1 MWRIF
6 SLAILALIPVGRVG
20 AQDKRSLIVE
30 VLQTAGDYGDIA
42 PVWGI
47 VQKDGDIYRFV
58 PSVAPLKEKYRISD
72 RYGYRTHPISGERQF
87 HAGLDMAAVYAAT
100 VHAAAS
106 GTVTFAGETPGY
118 GKTVVVTHRFGFQ
131 PRSELLTLIYTRK
144 GAYIRSFAY
153 YLTYYILRVGA
164 QYFDFHTRSRL
175 SAGTRLEIFPIFI
188 TDNRSTLSH
197 AISHGIGEIYTF
209 QELLY
214 FLIEGGTSYNNFVEI
229 TSEGI
234 YHLFADCGFDF
245 IIDDRNFQ

>member
-87 HAGLDMAAVYAAT
+87 RR
-100 VHAAAS
+100 
-106 GTVTFAGETPGY
+106 PGY
-118 GKTVVVTHRFGFQ
+118 GGGVCGYRTR
-131 PRSELLTLIYTRK
+131 RSQWDGDVR
-144 GAYIRSFAY
+144 R
-153 YLTYYILRVGA
+153 
-164 QYFDFHTRSRL
+164 
-175 SAGTRLEIFPIFI
+175 
-188 TDNRSTLSH
+188 
-197 AISHGIGEIYTF
+197 
-209 QELLY
+209 
-214 FLIEGGTSYNNFVEI
+214 
-229 TSEGI
+229 
-234 YHLFADCGFDF
+234 
-245 IIDDRNFQ
+245 

>member
-118 GKTVVVTHRFGFQ
+118 GKTVVVMHRFGFQ
-131 PRSELLTLIYTRK
+131 TRYAHLTFVYTRK
-144 GAYIRSFAY
+144 GAEVKKGDVIGF
-153 YLTYYILRVGA
+153 VGSTGISTGNHLHYEVIKN
-164 QYFDFHTRSRL
+164 QKRINPLNFIY
-175 SAGTRLEIFPIFI
+175 GTK
-188 TDNRSTLSH
+188 
-197 AISHGIGEIYTF
+197 
-209 QELLY
+209 
-214 FLIEGGTSYNNFVEI
+214 
-229 TSEGI
+229 
-234 YHLFADCGFDF
+234 
-245 IIDDRNFQ
+245 

>member
-20 AQDKRSLIVE
+20 AQDKRSLIEE

-131 PRSELLTLIYTRK
+131 TRYAHLTLIYTRK
-144 GAYIRSFAY
+144 GAKVEKGDVIGF
-153 YLTYYILRVGA
+153 VGSTGISTGNHLHYEVIKN
-164 QYFDFHTRSRL
+164 QKRINPLNFIY
-175 SAGTRLEIFPIFI
+175 GTK
-188 TDNRSTLSH
+188 
-197 AISHGIGEIYTF
+197 
-209 QELLY
+209 
-214 FLIEGGTSYNNFVEI
+214 
-229 TSEGI
+229 
-234 YHLFADCGFDF
+234 
-245 IIDDRNFQ
+245 

>member
-106 GTVTFAGETPGY
+106 GTVTFAGEM
-118 GKTVVVTHRFGFQ
+118 
-131 PRSELLTLIYTRK
+131 
-144 GAYIRSFAY
+144 
-153 YLTYYILRVGA
+153 
-164 QYFDFHTRSRL
+164 
-175 SAGTRLEIFPIFI
+175 
-188 TDNRSTLSH
+188 
-197 AISHGIGEIYTF
+197 
-209 QELLY
+209 
-214 FLIEGGTSYNNFVEI
+214 
-229 TSEGI
+229 
-234 YHLFADCGFDF
+234 
-245 IIDDRNFQ
+245 

>member
-106 GTVTFAGETPGY
+106 GTVTFAGERRIWENGSRYAPFRISDQIRTPDTHLHPERCGG
-118 GKTVVVTHRFGFQ
+118 GKGGRDRVRGKHRDKY
-131 PRSELLTLIYTRK
+131 RE
-144 GAYIRSFAY
+144 SFA
-153 YLTYYILRVGA
+153 L
-164 QYFDFHTRSRL
+164 
-175 SAGTRLEIFPIFI
+175 
-188 TDNRSTLSH
+188 
-197 AISHGIGEIYTF
+197 
-209 QELLY
+209 
-214 FLIEGGTSYNNFVEI
+214 
-229 TSEGI
+229 
-234 YHLFADCGFDF
+234 
-245 IIDDRNFQ
+245 

>member
-72 RYGYRTHPISGERQF
+72 RYGYRTHPISGE
-87 HAGLDMAAVYAAT
+87 
-100 VHAAAS
+100 
-106 GTVTFAGETPGY
+106 TPGY

-131 PRSELLTLIYTRK
+131 TRYAHLTLIYTRK
-144 GAYIRSFAY
+144 GAKVEKGDVIGF
-153 YLTYYILRVGA
+153 VGSTGISTGNHLHYEVIKN
-164 QYFDFHTRSRL
+164 QKRINPLNFIY
-175 SAGTRLEIFPIFI
+175 GTK
-188 TDNRSTLSH
+188 
-197 AISHGIGEIYTF
+197 
-209 QELLY
+209 
-214 FLIEGGTSYNNFVEI
+214 
-229 TSEGI
+229 
-234 YHLFADCGFDF
+234 
-245 IIDDRNFQ
+245 

>member
-87 HAGLDMAAVYAAT
+87 DAGLDMAADQIR
-100 VHAAAS
+100 
-106 GTVTFAGETPGY
+106 TPDTHLHPERCGG
-118 GKTVVVTHRFGFQ
+118 GKGGRDRVRGKHRDKY
-131 PRSELLTLIYTRK
+131 RE
-144 GAYIRSFAY
+144 SFA
-153 YLTYYILRVGA
+153 L
-164 QYFDFHTRSRL
+164 
-175 SAGTRLEIFPIFI
+175 
-188 TDNRSTLSH
+188 
-197 AISHGIGEIYTF
+197 
-209 QELLY
+209 
-214 FLIEGGTSYNNFVEI
+214 
-229 TSEGI
+229 
-234 YHLFADCGFDF
+234 
-245 IIDDRNFQ
+245 

>member
-118 GKTVVVTHRFGFQ
+118 GKTVVVTHRLPFRISDQIRTSDTHLHPERCEGG
-131 PRSELLTLIYTRK
+131 K
-144 GAYIRSFAY
+144 GGRDRVRGKHRDKYRESFA
-153 YLTYYILRVGA
+153 L
-164 QYFDFHTRSRL
+164 
-175 SAGTRLEIFPIFI
+175 
-188 TDNRSTLSH
+188 
-197 AISHGIGEIYTF
+197 
-209 QELLY
+209 
-214 FLIEGGTSYNNFVEI
+214 
-229 TSEGI
+229 
-234 YHLFADCGFDF
+234 
-245 IIDDRNFQ
+245 